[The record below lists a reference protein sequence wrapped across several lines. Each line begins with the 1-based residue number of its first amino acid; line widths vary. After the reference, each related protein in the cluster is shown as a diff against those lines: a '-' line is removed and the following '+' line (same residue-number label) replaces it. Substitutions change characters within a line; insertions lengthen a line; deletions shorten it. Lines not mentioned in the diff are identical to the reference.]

1 MKNYS
6 ITYICF
12 VALTISN
19 FITAETYKIAFG
31 SCLDQDYPQ
40 PIWQSIKKENIDSF
54 IFLGDNV
61 YGDIPSGNLNKMKK
75 AYAKQKEIEEEFSS
89 LYNNA
94 EKLEGTSVYPTTFD
108 PSGKSNMRWISFLF
122 KSGDSISIECKQY
135 EKRNR

>member
-19 FITAETYKIAFG
+19 FITAGTYKIAFG

-40 PIWQSIKKENIDSF
+40 PIWQSIKNENINSF

-61 YGDIPSGNLNKMKK
+61 YGDVPLWEVK
-75 AYAKQKEIEEEFSS
+75 
-89 LYNNA
+89 
-94 EKLEGTSVYPTTFD
+94 
-108 PSGKSNMRWISFLF
+108 
-122 KSGDSISIECKQY
+122 
-135 EKRNR
+135 